1 MMCPKRNCGS
11 DTFKVKVVRKQR
23 IKELPHF
30 IPVALQCTK
39 CSHNL
44 RVYIAR
50 EDLLF
55 ISGGITTIFKEMRDF
70 KKEVM
75 EILDKEDPKKK
86 SIFDILRR

>member
-1 MMCPKRNCGS
+1 VICPKHNCGS

-55 ISGGITTIFKEMRDF
+55 ISGGITTIFKEMRVF

-75 EILDKEDPKKK
+75 DLLSKKEPKKK
-86 SIFDILRR
+86 SIFDRIRR

>member
-1 MMCPKRNCGS
+1 MICPKSNCRS

-44 RVYIAR
+44 RVFIAR

-55 ISGGITTIFKEMRDF
+55 ISGGITTIFKEMRVF

-75 EILDKEDPKKK
+75 ELLGKKEPKKK
-86 SIFDILRR
+86 SIFDRLRR